1 MTGTLKVLTL
11 CSKVSSTMVND
22 AIVLEDI
29 INNLIVG
36 DPDIEMLDSA
46 QRFAIDIIYRNN
58 ILITELKKIRD
69 SE

>member
-1 MTGTLKVLTL
+1 
-11 CSKVSSTMVND
+11 MVND